1 MSGRCRG
8 VGDDLTLLFISSLKA
23 FKEQVETLVTIT
35 RKTVESVHTMIAR
48 QNAFTQSIDVMS
60 TNMKELM
67 ETTKKMNYK
76 SLKVDDKMLQ
86 DNDTISKILES
97 TSKACDSW
105 FFAAD
110 FIPNRG
116 GRALGDEMEF
126 VLLQT
131 EGLQELFERRWQ
143 YLVGFSLNRS
153 FVDTL
158 CGHLAQEGRC
168 ALRGAREQAQ
178 GKQGERSQG
187 ASRGRRGILNCS

>member
-1 MSGRCRG
+1 M
-8 VGDDLTLLFISSLKA
+8 LTDSSLKA
-23 FKEQVETLVTIT
+23 FKEQVEQLVTVT
-35 RKTVESVHTMIAR
+35 RKTVESIQTMIAR

-60 TNMKELM
+60 TNMKELLD
-67 ETTKKMNYK
+67 TTKKMNYQ
-76 SLKVDDKMLQ
+76 SLKVDDKMMQ
-86 DNDTISKILES
+86 DNEAIGKILEA

-143 YLVGFSLNRS
+143 YLVGLAG
-153 FVDTL
+153 TL
-158 CGHLAQEGRC
+158 LTRRIATWTSGIRRTRRC
-168 ALRGAREQAQ
+168 
-178 GKQGERSQG
+178 
-187 ASRGRRGILNCS
+187 SRCT

>member
-1 MSGRCRG
+1 M
-8 VGDDLTLLFISSLKA
+8 LTDSSLKA
-23 FKEQVETLVTIT
+23 FKEQVELLVTVT
-35 RKTVESVHTMIAR
+35 RKTVESIQTMIAR

-60 TNMKELM
+60 TNMKELLD
-67 ETTKKMNYK
+67 TTKKMNYQ
-76 SLKVDDKMLQ
+76 SLKVDDKMMQ
-86 DNDTISKILES
+86 DNEAIGKILEA

-143 YLVGFSLNRS
+143 YRVGLAG
-153 FVDTL
+153 TL
-158 CGHLAQEGRC
+158 LTRRIATWTSGIRRTRRC
-168 ALRGAREQAQ
+168 
-178 GKQGERSQG
+178 
-187 ASRGRRGILNCS
+187 SRCT